1 MISIS
6 KFNINE
12 QIIKQGLIAILGT
25 KGKKEILLKILQQE
39 RFEDEEIHLFTPDMY
54 FDKDE
59 WLEEDDQLDFKVHS
73 SITDID
79 EVREEWG
86 SKQLAHK
93 IEFQQT
99 KNDSIVIAFYRFL
112 QRSDFKLRQVRDLA
126 MNSVNRRIRT
136 IFVVDSLRD
145 MPREIFSNIRQIIFL
160 KEESKIELQNIR
172 EHFFRELT
180 FDTFQEIFNTTTE
193 NGKALVLE
201 TTLEIDISERMFFIE

>member
-1 MISIS
+1 MIS

-12 QIIKQGLIAILGT
+12 QIIKQGLIAIVGT

-39 RFEDEEIHLFTPDMY
+39 RFEDEDIHLFTTDMY

-59 WLEEDDQLDFKVHS
+59 WLEEDDQLEFNVHS
-73 SITDID
+73 SIKDLEEIRT
-79 EVREEWG
+79 ERECER
-86 SKQLAHK
+86 LAHK
-93 IEFQQT
+93 IEFQQM
-99 KNDSIVIAFYRFL
+99 KNKSAVIAFYRFL
-112 QRSDFKLRQVRDLA
+112 QKSDFRHKEVRDLA
-126 MNSVNRRIRT
+126 MNGVNRRIRT

-145 MPREIFSNIRQIIFL
+145 MPREIVCNIRQIIFL
-160 KEESKIELQNIR
+160 KEESKSELQHIR

-201 TTLEIDISERMFFIE
+201 TTLEKDISQRMFFIE